1 MKQTTMDLLEKY
13 NQTHLLK
20 FYDQLSPEKQDA
32 METQLE
38 KLDWGVFDCFG
49 NDNTPDGKGKIEP
62 VP

>member
-20 FYDQLSPEKQDA
+20 FYEQLSPEKQDA

-38 KLDWGVFDCFG
+38 
-49 NDNTPDGKGKIEP
+49 
-62 VP
+62 